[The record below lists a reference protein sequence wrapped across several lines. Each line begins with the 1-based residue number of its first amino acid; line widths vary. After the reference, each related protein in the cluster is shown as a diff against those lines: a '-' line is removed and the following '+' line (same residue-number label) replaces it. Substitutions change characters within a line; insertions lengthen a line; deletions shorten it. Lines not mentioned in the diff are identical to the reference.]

1 MKRIKIFLLL
11 IAFLSAAEF
20 FASFRGGGSVEIT
33 SVFDI
38 AVLSSTAYAAD
49 FAPSGTVGTLTF
61 KVVAVGG
68 AKHKAGPGAGLDARE
83 WKINN
88 SGEYSVR
95 ISAIDA
101 TGDGSPE
108 NQAKAAQMRGAYQQ
122 TVTEKDQDVMD
133 KWEGKVDACN
143 GNEAC
148 ENRVRGQMFA
158 DPQYQRIFQKM
169 QGAAPVLLDKA
180 RAVNTE
186 LRTQIWTSDPID
198 PLPGNGALRID
209 VEETS
214 YGVIDTGG
222 GGKVDYICRWN
233 GGLKITPGSPESKL
247 GATLIVD
254 GKTST
259 YQIRIPADALGVRL
273 TESCRDSKSGSHG
286 PSKNMRTMKVIG
298 STPGRGVK
306 DFNQMLTFK
315 GPLGSVRSPQMS
327 GKNTVTT
334 DWIDS
339 KNPQLVPVKVT
350 IEWSFSASGR

>member
-1 MKRIKIFLLL
+1 MIQHFSIQRALLSGTTL
-11 IAFLSAAEF
+11 LMTVAL
-20 FASFRGGGSVEIT
+20 T
-33 SVFDI
+33 T
-38 AVLSSTAYAAD
+38 TAWAID
-49 FAPSGTVGTLTF
+49 FAPSGAQGTLNF

-68 AKHKAGPGAGLDARE
+68 ARHKASPGAGLDARA

-88 SGEYSVR
+88 SGEYTIR
-95 ISAIDA
+95 IRAIDA
-101 TGDGSPE
+101 TGDGSAE
-108 NQAKAAQMRGAYQQ
+108 NQEKAAQVRGTFRQ
-122 TVTEKDQDVMD
+122 TVTEKDQDVLD
-133 KWEGKVDACN
+133 KWEEKADTCN

-180 RAVNTE
+180 RAVNTG

-209 VEETS
+209 VEETN

-222 GGKVDYICRWN
+222 GGKVDVTCRWN
-233 GGLKITPGSPESKL
+233 GSQKITPGSPESKL

-259 YQIRIPADALGVRL
+259 YQIRIPADALGMKL

-286 PSKNMRTMKVIG
+286 PSKNMRTMKIIG

-306 DFNQMLTFK
+306 DFNQVLSFK

-327 GKNTVTT
+327 GKTTVTT

-339 KNPQLVPVKVT
+339 KNPQLVPVKVS
-350 IEWSFSASGR
+350 IEWSFSAGGR